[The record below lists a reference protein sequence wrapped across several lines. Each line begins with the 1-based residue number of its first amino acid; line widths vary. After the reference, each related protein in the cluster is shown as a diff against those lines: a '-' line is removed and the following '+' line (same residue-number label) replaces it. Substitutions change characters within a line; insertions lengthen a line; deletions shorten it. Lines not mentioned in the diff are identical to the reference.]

1 MEVQYYGCKGINGYN
16 SVVKIVDASEAYI
29 YNRLYKAF
37 HRNDEYMKAMFDPG
51 SEYDEI
57 TKEKAEEII
66 RSL

>member
-1 MEVQYYGCKGINGYN
+1 MAEKYYGCIGIKGYN
-16 SVVKIVDASEAYI
+16 SVVKIVDSSEAYI
-29 YNRLYKAF
+29 YNRLYKAY
-37 HRNDEYMKAMFDPG
+37 HRNDDYLKAMFNPG